1 MNKSVYVKKRFYI
14 VLFAIATA
22 LILPTFFGFTPYSA
36 QQAERNTLTVRYRN
50 AEFCYYDD
58 LIAPT
63 DHLVAEE
70 LYENCVN
77 AAPDKKSAYVKSLV
91 KRGFSKKK
99 ALLAAYPRLDR
110 FFGEIAKSVY
120 SDKTDSTIKFRPD
133 YDEKFVITPES
144 DGVAADETQF
154 YAQVYEAWQLSA
166 TAEIFLTTKKISP
179 TVTAEDNKTLTFLRG
194 RFSTDYSRSTEARKN
209 NIALALKKI
218 NGVVI
223 KKGGQFSFNA
233 TVGNRTR
240 LNGYETSKI
249 IVGGKYV
256 DGVGG
261 GVCQVSTTL
270 YNAALLSGVDID
282 EANGHSLPPS
292 YVEPSFDAMVNSGS
306 CDLKFSN
313 NTGGDLFIRTVCDG
327 KIATVEFYG
336 KKNPYRIVRKSV
348 ITHRGEVPA
357 DEIITDY
364 EGKYFSPE
372 DESGTLTRV
381 KTGLAGLESEGY
393 LLYYQDG
400 TLRFTRRIR
409 RDKYLPIR
417 GILAKKP

>member
-1 MNKSVYVKKRFYI
+1 MNKSVCVKKRLYI
-14 VLFAIATA
+14 LLFAISTA
-22 LILPTFFGFTPYSA
+22 LILPIFFGFTPYSA
-36 QQAERNTLTVRYRN
+36 EQVERNALTVRYRN

-70 LYENCVN
+70 LHENFVN
-77 AAPDKKSAYVKSLV
+77 AAPNKKSAYVRSLV
-91 KRGFSKKK
+91 KRGFPKKK
-99 ALLAAYPRLDR
+99 ALLAAYPRLER
-110 FFGEIAKSVY
+110 FFGEIAKAVY

-133 YDEKFVITPES
+133 CDEKFVITPEA
-144 DGVAADETQF
+144 DGVAADETRF
-154 YAQVYEAWQLSA
+154 YAQVYEAWQICSK
-166 TAEIFLTTKKISP
+166 AEIYLMTQKISP
-179 TVTAEDNKTLTFLRG
+179 EVTSKDNKSLTYLRG
-194 RFSTDYSRSTEARKN
+194 SFSTDYSRSADARKN
-209 NIALALKKI
+209 NVALALKKI

-223 KKGGQFSFNA
+223 KQGEQFSFNA
-233 TVGNRTR
+233 TVGNRTKS
-240 LNGYETSKI
+240 NGYETSKI

-270 YNAALLSGVDID
+270 YNAALLSGADID

-313 NTGGDLFIRTVCDG
+313 NTGGDLFIRTTCDG
-327 KIATVEFYG
+327 KTATVEFYG
-336 KKNPYRIVRKSV
+336 KENPYRIVRKSE
-348 ITHRGEVPA
+348 IIRRDEVPE
-357 DEIITDY
+357 DEIIIDY

-381 KTGLAGLESEGY
+381 KTGLAGFESESY
-393 LLYYQDG
+393 LLYYRKG
-400 TLRFTRRIR
+400 TLVCTRRIR